1 MKNFLRRLPF
11 FSLSILTTAVILYLT
26 LVPHP
31 IPEEDIP
38 LIPGLDKIV
47 HGIMFGGLTLTLC
60 IDYSRKWHDFK
71 AVPLGMLICFATCS
85 AAFGGLVEIAQGAM
99 GLGRG
104 ADVVDWGADIA
115 GCILF
120 ALIVNPLLR
129 VIRRERPPE
138 R

>member
-1 MKNFLRRLPF
+1 MKKFLSRLPF
-11 FSLSILTTAVILYLT
+11 FSLSILTTAIILYLT

-31 IPEEDIP
+31 IPEDDIP

-47 HGIMFGGLTLTLC
+47 HGIMFGALTLALC
-60 IDYSRKWHDFK
+60 IDYSRKWHDFN
-71 AVPLGMLICFATCS
+71 AVPLKMLICFSGCS

-104 ADVVDWGADIA
+104 ADVADWGADIA
-115 GCILF
+115 GCIVF
-120 ALIVNPLLR
+120 ALMANPLLR
-129 VIRRERPPE
+129 FIRRERPPE